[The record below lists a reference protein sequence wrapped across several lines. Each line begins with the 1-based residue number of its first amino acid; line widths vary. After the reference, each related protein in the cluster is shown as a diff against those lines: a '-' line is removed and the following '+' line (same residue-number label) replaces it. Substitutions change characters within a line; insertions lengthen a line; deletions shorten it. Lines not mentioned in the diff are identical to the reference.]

1 MNTRPTTSIAGA
13 QQRTWSSVGKPV
25 GLAEG
30 FTFQAICGGHRYQSL
45 NHELDIRIV
54 EVDA

>member
-30 FTFQAICGGHRYQSL
+30 FTIPAMCGGYRDQSL
-45 NHELDIRIV
+45 NHELEIRIV

>member
-30 FTFQAICGGHRYQSL
+30 FTVQAMRGGYRDQSL
-45 NHELDIRIV
+45 NHELEIRIV